1 MIARRGVAPRLT
13 PVRSTHEHAF
23 FAIPLTLFVL
33 FVLPV
38 WLWLHYNNRG
48 ANGSLTQNEQQ
59 RLLQLTD
66 DAKRMRERIQ
76 ALEAIPMPNIRTGG
90 TNNGRT
96 GSE

>member
-1 MIARRGVAPRLT
+1 MIARRGVA
-13 PVRSTHEHAF
+13 
-23 FAIPLTLFVL
+23 PLTLFVL

-76 ALEAIPMPNIRTGG
+76 ALEAILDAEHPNWRDK
-90 TNNGRT
+90 
-96 GSE
+96 

>member
-1 MIARRGVAPRLT
+1 MSML
-13 PVRSTHEHAF
+13 F
-23 FAIPLTLFVL
+23 LAIPLTLFVL

-76 ALEAIPMPNIRTGG
+76 ALEAILDSEHPNWRDK
-90 TNNGRT
+90 
-96 GSE
+96 